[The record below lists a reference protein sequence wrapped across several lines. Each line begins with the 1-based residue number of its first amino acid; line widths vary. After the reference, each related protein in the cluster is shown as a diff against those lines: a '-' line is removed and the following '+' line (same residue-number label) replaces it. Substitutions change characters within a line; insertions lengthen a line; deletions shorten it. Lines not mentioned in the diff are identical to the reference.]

1 MLDAGRLGQHGVL
14 PRLAALLEARLKL
27 AFPRRDDLRAED
39 IPSRLEMLK
48 KKVEKAKLKKYK
60 GNSRLIYLFCK

>member
-14 PRLAALLEARLKL
+14 PSLAALLEPRLKL
-27 AFPRRDDLRAED
+27 AFPRRDDLWAKD
-39 IPSRLEMLK
+39 ILSRLEMLKK

-60 GNSRLIYLFCK
+60 ATPV